1 LNESTFL
8 YVYLAALVAVYLAP
22 GPDMALV
29 MATSA
34 SRGLRA
40 GVYTAAGI
48 GAARYIHV
56 LGSGLGFSAL
66 FSMYPA
72 SQDIVKFI
80 GAGYLLFLAWKMV
93 NSRKT
98 EGDKNLTPAPVKANM
113 IRGFFTNLLNPKAIM
128 FCSLLLPQFTS
139 PEHGPLLVQFLWL
152 GGVLVAVGLLFD
164 VIYAFLASR
173 LTVYFLK
180 SVRQESGVGVYIDHA
195 RRWLMIVVF
204 TCIALKLLMK

>member
-1 LNESTFL
+1 MNESTFL
-8 YVYLAALVAVYLAP
+8 YIYLAALVAVYLAP

-40 GVYTAAGI
+40 GVYTAVGI

-56 LGSGLGFSAL
+56 LGSGLGLAAL

-72 SQDIVKFI
+72 SQDIVKFV

-93 NSRKT
+93 TSRKT
-98 EGDKNLTPAPVKANM
+98 ERDKNSTPAPM
-113 IRGFFTNLLNPKAIM
+113 RTDMMLGFFTNLLNPKALL

-139 PEHGPLLVQFLWL
+139 PEHGPLFVQFLWL

-164 VIYAFLASR
+164 VIYSFLASR
-173 LTVYFLK
+173 LTVYFLEIARK
-180 SVRQESGVGVYIDHA
+180 GSSVGIYVDHA

-204 TCIALKLLMK
+204 ICIALKLLMK